1 MPDLKTIYES
11 AEVPRCAYALADLKH
26 ALGLQAIWDAAFL
39 AGASQAPAMPPTMPE
54 EREPIVIRDE
64 AGNVVTP

>member
-11 AEVPRCAYALADLKH
+11 AEVPADLKH

-54 EREPIVIRDE
+54 EREAIVIKDD